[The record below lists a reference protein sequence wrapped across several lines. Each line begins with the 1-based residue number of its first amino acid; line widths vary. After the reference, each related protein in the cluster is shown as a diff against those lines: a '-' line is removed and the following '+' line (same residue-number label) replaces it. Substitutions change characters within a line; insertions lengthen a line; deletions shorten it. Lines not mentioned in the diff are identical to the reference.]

1 MRRLALTWLARSTIA
16 ASVLIFAATVAG
28 SARAEDGSGE
38 PDASAVSQYVEMV
51 PTSSGPTSPGVGTE
65 KRTPLPS
72 RAQHALSK
80 TSHPIATVLEKIS
93 TSSFYGA
100 PVKKLEPTPVKK
112 PEPTPVKKLEPTPVK
127 KPEPTPTKARTNAD
141 VRRSRGEPGTSQPS
155 VATTFQTTLRS
166 IGAGSEAHML
176 GLIAVLVVTTAGAIA
191 AAALRRRSA

>member
-112 PEPTPVKKLEPTPVK
+112 PEPTP
-127 KPEPTPTKARTNAD
+127 TKARTNAD